1 MSKTRRILS
10 VLFAL
15 LLFCSSISCVFATQ
29 QDIDDKKG
37 ELKDVQQD
45 ITDTKKALESK
56 KSSQTQLTSEIKT
69 LEKQIYVAEAAV
81 NSLQIEIND
90 TIEKI
95 NTVLAELEE
104 MENQIGEQ
112 NSNLNARL
120 RAMYKNGNIG
130 MLSVLLGSGNMSQ
143 LLTNYEMVS
152 RIYDSDAK
160 LLASMEK
167 QYDAIYKKKQE
178 LVSLKDTY
186 TKQQDAMSARKTELA
201 NNKVTLKEKKS
212 QVDADIKEL
221 EKQVD
226 ALNKE
231 ANALTAEIIRLQ
243 GTQNYVGGTMLW
255 PSQASK
261 YVSSPFGNRLH
272 PILKVY
278 KMHTGIDI
286 AAAHGTNI
294 LAANAGKVISAG
306 YNSGYGYCVMIDH
319 GGGIVTLY
327 AHASKLL
334 VKTGAVVTRGQVI
347 ALVGST
353 GMSTGA
359 HLHFEVRVNGVY
371 KNPLEYVS
379 R

>member
-1 MSKTRRILS
+1 MSRYRKFISLIC
-10 VLFAL
+10 AL
-15 LLFCSSISCVFATQ
+15 LLFCGSISCAFATQ
-29 QDIDDKKG
+29 KDIDDKKG

-45 ITDTKKALESK
+45 INDTKKALESK
-56 KSSQTQLTSEIKT
+56 KNSQTQLTSEIKS

-81 NSLQIEIND
+81 NNLQIEIND

-112 NSNLNARL
+112 NTNLNARL
-120 RAMYKNGNIG
+120 RTMYKNGNIG

-143 LLTNYEMVS
+143 LLTNIEMVR
-152 RIYDSDAK
+152 RIYASDAD
-160 LLASMEK
+160 LLASMET
-167 QYDAIYKKKQE
+167 QYDKIYKKKQE
-178 LVSLKDTY
+178 LVALKDTY
-186 TKQQDAMSARKTELA
+186 VKQQDAMSTRKTTLA
-201 NNKVTLKEKKS
+201 NDKATLKEKKS

-221 EKQVD
+221 NAQID

-255 PSQASK
+255 PSQSSK

-334 VKTGAVVTRGQVI
+334 VKTGDVVARGKVI